1 MAHGL
6 YRMATINY
14 LYAGMHFQRCQQVL
28 NIKFSFL
35 RVEMTITIFFSFF
48 PFFWHLVNSDE

>member
-35 RVEMTITIFFSFF
+35 SVEITITTFSLFSLSF
-48 PFFWHLVNSDE
+48 GTW